1 VDVWKWVQLFVSR
14 RIYVRKRI
22 AAFVLAETK
31 NLIGNDVG
39 WSWIALE
46 PINRTDLGAYFSRDR
61 TMLIAE
67 AFLKTLV
74 KIYDNHTVY
83 SD

>member
-1 VDVWKWVQLFVSR
+1 VDVWKWVLLFISR
-14 RIYVRKRI
+14 RIYVRKRV
-22 AAFVLAETK
+22 AAFVLAETMIR
-31 NLIGNDVG
+31 IGNDAG
-39 WSWIALE
+39 WLWIALE

>member
-1 VDVWKWVQLFVSR
+1 MDVWKWVQLFISR
-14 RIYVRKRI
+14 RIYVRKRT
-22 AAFVLAETK
+22 AAFVIAETMI
-31 NLIGNDVG
+31 LIGNDVG

-61 TMLIAE
+61 TMLTAE
-67 AFLKTLV
+67 AFLKSLV
-74 KIYDNHTVY
+74 KIYDKHTVY